1 MTEFLS
7 TWFRLKFVLKC
18 ANINRIVFEEPL
30 SRGSTAAED
39 DDHCAVDAGAE
50 KIEGLIG
57 SVKFWCS
64 RLDFTPSS
72 PASR

>member
-1 MTEFLS
+1 MVQVEIC
-7 TWFRLKFVLKC
+7 LKC

-50 KIEGLIG
+50 KIEGLTG
-57 SVKFWCS
+57 SVKLWCS
-64 RLDFTPSS
+64 YPDPTPSLS
-72 PASR
+72 ASR